1 MLLISILEKH
11 YRHLPAMLSLM
22 LLTACV
28 TTQDFSH
35 LPPSETVQKAFAG
48 YKNLSGN
55 KAFAAAADGSWAA
68 ASDKENENQA
78 IVSALSGC
86 EKNSSRPCTLIAVN
100 QESTIK
106 ELARFKQN
114 SDLAM
119 SQLKMASGKPEY
131 TEPQWFLAQ
140 AVNPRKPD
148 EPMHYATPTSIK
160 GVRTISTRDLIEK
173 MKNRSLILLDALGLN
188 NQTGTLPH
196 AYSLHGA
203 ELAFNEP
210 EKNKDFEV
218 YMEKVLALYI
228 PDKTQAIAVYCASA
242 DCWLSVNALI
252 HLRNIGYSNLYWYR
266 GGLVTWMHYEL
277 PTIMPKA
284 NLIVLQP

>member
-1 MLLISILEKH
+1 MSTNAYH
-11 YRHLPAMLSLM
+11 RLPAILTAS

-35 LPPSETVQKAFAG
+35 LPPSERIQKAFAG
-48 YKNLSGN
+48 YQNLGGN

-68 ASDKENENQA
+68 ASGKTDQSQA
-78 IVSALSGC
+78 IVSALSDC
-86 EKNSSRPCTLIAVN
+86 EKKASTPCTLIAVN
-100 QESTIK
+100 QESTLKQITGF
-106 ELARFKQN
+106 RQN
-114 SDLAM
+114 SDLALTKL
-119 SQLKMASGKPEY
+119 QIASGKPEY

-140 AVNPRKPD
+140 AVNPRQPG

-160 GVRTISTRDLIEK
+160 GVHTISTRDLIEK
-173 MKNRSLILLDALGLN
+173 MKSRSLVLFDALGLN
-188 NQTGTLPH
+188 NQIGTLPH

-203 ELAFNEP
+203 ELAFNGP
-210 EKNKDFEV
+210 EKNKNFES
-218 YMEKVLALYI
+218 YMEKVIALYV

-242 DCWLSVNALI
+242 ECWLSVNALI

-266 GGLVTWMHYEL
+266 GGLATWKHYEL
-277 PTIMPKA
+277 PTVMPEA